1 MIFFF
6 FRGAA
11 GLFLTEEGSS
21 AEAEAG
27 VDAGGGGVLLK
38 SAEDLYK
45 GLFRSASG
53 DDSLEVGVTT
63 ASLESDDD
71 DDDDAADGKL
81 KLLLGF

>member
-1 MIFFF
+1 MFS
-6 FRGAA
+6 
-11 GLFLTEEGSS
+11 LFSS
-21 AEAEAG
+21 EFIEAEVG
-27 VDAGGGGVLLK
+27 VGGGVLL
-38 SAEDLYK
+38 EW
-45 GLFRSASG
+45 LFRSASS